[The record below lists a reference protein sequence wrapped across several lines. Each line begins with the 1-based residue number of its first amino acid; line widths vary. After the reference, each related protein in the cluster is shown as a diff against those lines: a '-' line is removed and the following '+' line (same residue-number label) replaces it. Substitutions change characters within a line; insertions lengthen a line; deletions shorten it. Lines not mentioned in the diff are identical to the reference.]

1 MATALEK
8 LRTDLE
14 ISPEGTSGVI
24 VKDPVTRRFY
34 RFTPVQATVLELL
47 DGSRDLAAIAAEA
60 SEKHRTEVLEDQ
72 LEDFVGKLRHL
83 LLLDHPYCW
92 TRLEGVARGSKGSFK
107 NLLSIKLH
115 AFNPDRTLTL
125 LEKRLRFFFSPAF
138 SAIFWVAAV
147 VAGILSIVHARS
159 LFVSMG
165 SLFSLYSIPL
175 ILLVVFTVVT
185 IHEFGHGLTL
195 KHHGGRVEEMGVML
209 LYFIPA
215 FYCNVSDAWM
225 LGRRERLLVSVAGGY
240 IQIFLWALATIAWR
254 ILAPETLASQVCL
267 IIIAFSGIQTLFN
280 FNPLIRLDGYYMLS
294 DYVQVPNLR
303 PKALAYLKNRVV
315 GFITG
320 TPAAGAPAAGA
331 PAAGDGPNRRERR
344 ILVWYGL
351 ASSLFTVVLVAVMLH
366 RIGGWIIQE
375 YRFWGILAT
384 SALFL
389 ATIPITRKE
398 NVETS
403 RKLLTGMIIRI
414 RKKPLIYMGLLLL
427 ALLVGF
433 LPWQLKISGE
443 FAITAAQKVS
453 VSPQVDGNLMR
464 IHVDQGDRVQ
474 SGQLLAEIENLE
486 LSNSYEETRG
496 ELASQRASLDL
507 LKAGSRPEEIE
518 NARRQVETK
527 RAELYNASRVEQER
541 ALLRETI
548 AKRESEL
555 KNAQLNYERTLSLLN
570 SGLIARI
577 EADRDR
583 TAFEVQQKEL
593 AEARGQLSI
602 LEEQTDRNR
611 DIKRKELA
619 QAESQLNILLAG
631 ARKESV
637 RASES
642 QVSKLE
648 EKLGILEQQREKL
661 KVRSPIE
668 GIVATAHL
676 QNRIGDYLEK
686 GDPFCD
692 IVSEGSMLIE
702 MPVPEKEI
710 GEVSVGMPISLKVR
724 GYPGRWYEAHVKS
737 IAPVAATTGTDR
749 TVLVH
754 GELTNTD
761 GTLKSGM
768 TGVGKI
774 LCGKR
779 TVFAIAFRRAVRW
792 IRTEFWEYL
801 P

>member
-1 MATALEK
+1 M
-8 LRTDLE
+8 
-14 ISPEGTSGVI
+14 
-24 VKDPVTRRFY
+24 
-34 RFTPVQATVLELL
+34 
-47 DGSRDLAAIAAEA
+47 
-60 SEKHRTEVLEDQ
+60 
-72 LEDFVGKLRHL
+72 
-83 LLLDHPYCW
+83 
-92 TRLEGVARGSKGSFK
+92 
-107 NLLSIKLH
+107 
-115 AFNPDRTLTL
+115 
-125 LEKRLRFFFSPAF
+125 
-138 SAIFWVAAV
+138 IFAV
-147 VAGILSIVHARS
+147 V
-159 LFVSMG
+159 
-165 SLFSLYSIPL
+165 
-175 ILLVVFTVVT
+175 TV
-185 IHEFGHGLTL
+185 HEFGHGLTL

-225 LGRRERLLVSVAGGY
+225 MGRRERLLVSVAGGY

-320 TPAAGAPAAGA
+320 TPAPESET
-331 PAAGDGPNRRERR
+331 NRRERR

-389 ATIPITRKE
+389 ATVPITRKE

-403 RKLLTGMIIRI
+403 RRLLSGMIIRI
-414 RKKPLIYMGLLLL
+414 RKKPLIYMGFFLL

-443 FAITAAQKVS
+443 FAITAEQKVS
-453 VSPQVDGNLMR
+453 VTPQVVGNLKR

-474 SGQLLAEIENLE
+474 AGQLLAEIENLE

-518 NARRQVETK
+518 TARRQVETK
-527 RAELYNASRVEQER
+527 RAELYNAARVEQER

-548 AKRESEL
+548 SKRESEL

-631 ARKESV
+631 ARKESL
-637 RASES
+637 RASAS

-648 EKLGILEQQREKL
+648 EKFNILEQQKELL
-661 KVRSPIE
+661 KIRSPIE

-676 QNRIGDYLEK
+676 KNRIGEYLDK

-692 IVSEGSMLIE
+692 IVSEGTMLIE

-710 GEVSVGMPISLKVR
+710 GEVSLGMPISLKVR
-724 GYPGRWYEAHVKS
+724 GYPNRWYEAHVKT
-737 IAPVAATTGTDR
+737 IAPVAAATGTER
-749 TVLVH
+749 TVVVH
-754 GELTNTD
+754 GELTNSD
-761 GTLKSGM
+761 GSLKSGM

>member
-1 MATALEK
+1 MTPAPEK

-34 RFTPVQATVLELL
+34 RFTPVQASVLELL
-47 DGSRDLAAIAAEA
+47 DGSRDLAAIAAIA
-60 SEKHRTEVLEDQ
+60 SAKHRTEVLELQ
-72 LEDFVGKLRHL
+72 LEDFVGKLRQL

-92 TRLEGVARGSKGSFK
+92 TRLEGVARGSKRSFK

-115 AFNPDRTLTL
+115 AFNPDRVLTL

-138 SAIFWVAAV
+138 APLFWAAV
-147 VAGILSIVHARS
+147 IVAGLLSVVHARS

-165 SLFSLYSIPL
+165 ALFSLYSIPL
-175 ILLVVFTVVT
+175 ILLVIFAVVT
-185 IHEFGHGLTL
+185 VHEFGHGLTL

-225 LGRRERLLVSVAGGY
+225 MGRRERLLVSVAGGY

-320 TPAAGAPAAGA
+320 TPAPEGET
-331 PAAGDGPNRRERR
+331 NRRERR

-389 ATIPITRKE
+389 ATVPITRKE

-403 RKLLTGMIIRI
+403 RRLLSGMIIRI
-414 RKKPLIYMGLLLL
+414 RKKPLIYMGFFLL
-427 ALLVGF
+427 ALLAGF

-453 VSPQVDGNLMR
+453 VTPQVVGNLKR

-474 SGQLLAEIENLE
+474 AGQLLAEIENLE

-518 NARRQVETK
+518 TARRQVETK
-527 RAELYNASRVEQER
+527 RAELYNAARVEQER

-548 AKRESEL
+548 SKRESEL

-631 ARKESV
+631 ARKESL
-637 RASES
+637 RASAS

-648 EKLGILEQQREKL
+648 EKFNILEQQKELL
-661 KVRSPIE
+661 KIRSPIE

-676 QNRIGDYLEK
+676 KNRIGEYLDK

-692 IVSEGSMLIE
+692 IVSEGTMLIE

-710 GEVSVGMPISLKVR
+710 GEVSLGMPISLKVR
-724 GYPGRWYEAHVKS
+724 GYPNRWYEAHVKS
-737 IAPVAATTGTDR
+737 IAPVAAATGTER
-749 TVLVH
+749 TVVVH
-754 GELTNTD
+754 GELTNPD
-761 GTLKSGM
+761 GSLKSGM